1 MGTGFKVSEKVEEWC
16 NNFGTTHVGLPGRG
30 IGVRKTNPVTTG
42 ETPNKEDPSTFRIR
56 KFPWKKPLTG
66 GLFEQ
71 GFFAFLGGA
80 LCILGILSF
89 ALYWGVSSSIE
100 GWNQREASAIRDTVR
115 RTLLRVQE
123 QYGRLDPIQI
133 HQALADSLNP
143 SLFVYVEEPAG
154 TVVYLYRQGEVV
166 QGKNPGDTQEK
177 SGQGRN
183 FLRRHG
189 KDIRLEELHT
199 EGALIARFAA
209 GTLGFEMTD
218 SNAQF
223 LSTLKRSILL
233 GLAGALLLSF
243 LVGYGFSLRI
253 SRQSLRVA
261 DGLTAISGGRR
272 DVQFPSNLVR
282 ELRIIARN
290 AEKLQERLSQEEALR
305 RQWTSDITHDLRTPV
320 TTLRGQLEGLIDGV
334 FPLTKERLEKI
345 YREILRMQALVQ
357 DLSELTRIESPEF
370 KPHLV
375 PVSPRRILADLHSRF
390 EVQASEKG
398 CSLEGSWTVESFDAD
413 EKLLFRAL
421 SNLVQNALQYGK
433 PGRVELSFAEKDGG
447 ILIDVT
453 NPGTIPAEHIPHLFH
468 RLYRGDPSRAQEG
481 SGLGLAIVEAIAKAH
496 GGRVEFQNTE
506 NGQSRFRLFLHQTFT
521 KTT

>member
-1 MGTGFKVSEKVEEWC
+1 VSTIEPADPKGTREA
-16 NNFGTTHVGLPGRG
+16 RG
-30 IGVRKTNPVTTG
+30 HTPFPIG
-42 ETPNKEDPSTFRIR
+42 
-56 KFPWKKPLTG
+56 KFPWNRPLTG
-66 GLFEQ
+66 GLFVQ

-80 LCILGILSF
+80 LCILGILSI

-100 GWNQREASAIRDTVR
+100 RWNQREASAIRDTVR
-115 RTLLRVQE
+115 RTLLTVQE
-123 QYGRLDPIQI
+123 QYGRLDPAKI
-133 HQALADSLNP
+133 HQALAESLNS
-143 SLFVYVEEPAG
+143 SLFVYVEEPGG

-166 QGKNPGDTQEK
+166 QGKDPGDIQGK
-177 SGQGRN
+177 SGQGKN

-189 KDIRLEELHT
+189 KEVRLEELQT
-199 EGALIARFAA
+199 EGVLIARFAA

-223 LSTLKRSILL
+223 LSTLKRSVLL
-233 GLAGALLLSF
+233 GLAGSLLLSF

-261 DGLTAISGGRR
+261 EGLTAISGGRR

-282 ELRIIARN
+282 ELQIIARN

-334 FPLTKERLEKI
+334 FPLTKERIEKI
-345 YREILRMQALVQ
+345 YREVLRMQSLVQ

-370 KPHLV
+370 KPHSV
-375 PVSPRRILADLHSRF
+375 RVFPRRLLADLYSRF

-398 CSLEGSWTVESFDAD
+398 CSLEGSWTVESFEAD

-433 PGRVELSFAEKDGG
+433 PGRVELSFTEKDGG
-447 ILIDVT
+447 IQIDVT
-453 NPGTIPAEHIPHLFH
+453 NPGTIPEEHIPHLFH
-468 RLYRGDPSRAQEG
+468 RLYRGDPSRTQDG

-506 NGQSRFRLFLHQTFT
+506 TGQSRFSLFLHKTLTQTT
-521 KTT
+521 